1 MDREVNG
8 IDTGKIKLEN
18 IINCLKENDYA
29 FKDLEDLEEAET
41 YGSMVAIF
49 KKVIKYSD
57 KDGNDIDDRF
67 IKIKIEFDSD
77 FDYKNDYKDTD
88 GDFEFNRDKGI
99 QFIKKLFN
107 GDYDTSGGS
116 RKRIIKRKKTTR
128 RNRKTKIH
136 FS

>member
-8 IDTGKIKLEN
+8 KDTGKIELEN
-18 IINCLKENDYA
+18 IINCLKENHYV
-29 FKDLEDLEEAET
+29 FEDLEEAHME
-41 YGSMVAIF
+41 GSMVANF
-49 KKVIKYSD
+49 EKNIKYSD
-57 KDGNDIDDRF
+57 KDGNYINDRF

-77 FDYKNDYKDTD
+77 FDYKNDYTD
-88 GDFEFNRDKGI
+88 RNGDLVFNRDKGI
-99 QFIKKLFN
+99 KFIEKLFD
-107 GDYDTSGGS
+107 GAYDTSGGS